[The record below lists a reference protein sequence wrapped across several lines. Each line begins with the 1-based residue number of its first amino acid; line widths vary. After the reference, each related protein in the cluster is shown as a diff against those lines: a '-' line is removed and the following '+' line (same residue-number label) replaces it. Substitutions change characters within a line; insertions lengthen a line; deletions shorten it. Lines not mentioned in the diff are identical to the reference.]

1 MKKLIITIAIALAAC
16 TAAFAQKGL
25 SVGAGYLDN
34 TVKSVYTSGSTST
47 TTSQTYGGFYGGV
60 SYTVL
65 TLGPGINITPGLYF
79 ASTSFKEEKEVLTVL
94 TRTTGSESYLAVPV
108 NFSYKLDLVPGTL
121 AIEPY
126 AGPTFAYGLSS
137 KGSVWDELTNA
148 TTTTDNYDGTTYGKF
163 DLQVGVGLAF
173 DIVDM
178 IRVTVGYNMG
188 LLDRNSDSDY
198 KVTTSNI
205 NFGVAYLF

>member
-1 MKKLIITIAIALAAC
+1 MKKLIITLAIALAAC

-34 TVKSVYTSGSTST
+34 SIKTVYTSGNTST
-47 TTSQTYGGFYGGV
+47 TNTQAYGGFYGGV

-79 ASTSFKEEKEVLTVL
+79 ANASFKDEDTVL
-94 TRTTGSESYLAVPV
+94 GVKTITTGSESYLAVPV
-108 NFSYKLDLVPGTL
+108 NFSYKLELVPGTL
-121 AIEPY
+121 ALQPY

-137 KGSVWDELTNA
+137 KGTFWDEVTDK

-163 DLQVGVGLAF
+163 DLQVGVGLAI

-178 IRVTVGYNMG
+178 IRVSVGYNMG

-198 KVTTSNI
+198 KLTTSNI

>member
-1 MKKLIITIAIALAAC
+1 MKKLIITLAIALAAC

-34 TVKSVYTSGSTST
+34 SIKTVYTSGSTST
-47 TTSQTYGGFYGGV
+47 TNTQAYGGFYGGL

-65 TLGPGINITPGLYF
+65 SLGPGINITPGLYF
-79 ASTSFKEEKEVLTVL
+79 ASTSFKDVDTILGVET
-94 TRTTGSESYLAVPV
+94 TTTGNESYLAVPV

-121 AIEPY
+121 ALEPY

-137 KGSVWDELTNA
+137 KGA
-148 TTTTDNYDGTTYGKF
+148 TTAGSTTISSDHYDGTTYGKF
-163 DLQVGVGLAF
+163 DLQVGVGLAI

-178 IRVTVGYNMG
+178 IRVSVGYNMG

>member
-1 MKKLIITIAIALAAC
+1 MKKIILTLALVVAA
-16 TAAFAQKGL
+16 TSAAFAQIDGL
-25 SVGAGYLDN
+25 TVGAGYLDN
-34 TVKSVYTSGSTST
+34 TIKTVYTSGSTT
-47 TTSQTYGGFYGGV
+47 TTSARTLGGFYAGL
-60 SYTVL
+60 SYDVL
-65 TLGPGINITPGLYF
+65 TLGPGIIITPGLVF
-79 ASTSFKEEKEVLTVL
+79 ASTSFKGEEDLLGGVTS
-94 TRTTGSESYLAVPV
+94 GNESYLAVPV

-121 AIEPY
+121 AIAPY

-137 KGSVWDELTNA
+137 KSTYTLGNTSN
-148 TTTTDNYDGTTYGKF
+148 TTDNYDGTTYGKF
-163 DLQVGVGLAF
+163 DLMVGVGLAF

-178 IRVTVGYNMG
+178 IRVSVGYNMG

>member
-1 MKKLIITIAIALAAC
+1 MKKLIITLAIALAAC
-16 TAAFAQKGL
+16 TAAFAQMGL

-34 TVKSVYTSGSTST
+34 TVKTVYTSGSTTT
-47 TTSQTYGGFYGGV
+47 TTSDTFGGFYGGV

-79 ASTSFKEEKEVLTVL
+79 ASTSYKNVDTILGVET
-94 TRTTGSESYLAVPV
+94 TSTGSESYIAVPV
-108 NFSYKLDLVPGTL
+108 NFSYKLELVPGTL
-121 AIEPY
+121 ALQPY

-137 KGSVWDELTNA
+137 KAA
-148 TTTTDNYDGTTYGKF
+148 TTAGGTTLSTDNYDGTTYGKF

-198 KVTTSNI
+198 KTTTSNI

>member
-1 MKKLIITIAIALAAC
+1 MKKLIITLVIALAAC

-34 TVKSVYTSGSTST
+34 TVKTVYTSGSTT
-47 TTSQTYGGFYGGV
+47 TTNARTYGGFYAGL
-60 SYTVL
+60 SYNVL
-65 TLGPGINITPGLYF
+65 TLGPGIGITPGLYF
-79 ASTSFKEEKEVLTVL
+79 ASTSFKGEEDLVGGVTS
-94 TRTTGSESYLAVPV
+94 GNESYLAVPV

-137 KGSVWDELTNA
+137 K
-148 TTTTDNYDGTTYGKF
+148 TTYTLGNTSNTTDRYDGTTYGKF

-188 LLDRNSDSDY
+188 LLDRDSDSDY

-205 NFGVAYLF
+205 NFGVAYMF